1 MVVEG
6 GPNDGSVAGSAQPGR
21 GSSHERPGPGEREL
35 ALAHIGGS
43 AVAPG
48 FRVVGG
54 INGGHRAVPA
64 RNGEP
69 TSEAGAGR
77 SCRGAHLSNVKQDY
91 GCLWAKCS
99 PGSRSSLLL
108 GLGMF
113 FQAAKSVLLVVSALF
128 PIVDPIG
135 GAPVFLSLTFSC
147 DS

>member
-69 TSEAGAGR
+69 TGEAGAGR
-77 SCRGAHLSNVKQDY
+77 SCRGAHLLSVKQDY

-99 PGSRSSLLL
+99 SWQSVVIIIRARHVLSSSQERPACGQCSFSDRRSDRRGTGIS
-108 GLGMF
+108 F
-113 FQAAKSVLLVVSALF
+113 
-128 PIVDPIG
+128 
-135 GAPVFLSLTFSC
+135 THT
-147 DS
+147 